1 MSDILSKLQS
11 QSQDFQNI
19 ASRGQALI
27 NDFDTDKLITQ
38 GTDYAYRMGKEQ
50 LGALVGSEAV
60 AAIHQG
66 SPLVYKTGKTVWNAY
81 NRPDETAQAFKDKIS
96 GKISQKLGEA
106 GRKARAVV
114 NENQSGGSN
123 PYLDESRNFKYNPN
137 EGTITTEGGE
147 PVEFG
152 AERTP
157 FRTPLEQQQFD
168 SPALPRRP
176 VGRVPD
182 RQDFSD
188 EQSSFRTQPVR
199 ESELQARFTAEREAL
214 PTFDEGGGAPAP
226 SIGEARVP
234 GEFIAPEGQ
243 VGTSYTRPGTQL
255 RVQPDAQGPN
265 INTRPEPATEAETEP
280 LAKTEDLRANLRTTG
295 ETNESSD
302 TRLANINEKYGRILR
317 EQQLK
322 DPIGSA
328 EGLTRR
334 AEPSALDLEDIPQVR
349 IATQPTALGTSVEAT
364 DPFAAFPSVP
374 TTTAPQTLE
383 DRFRLLQQTEPE
395 PAEPEPF
402 ITRPTALPDG
412 MPSKITGLSGGDK
425 SGGLPTIPEEPEA
438 EDAAN
443 QASKDFPTEETT
455 RASTKPDV
463 PQPDDDEFGLS
474 RLTSGIGEGGEGAI
488 GATEAIADAI
498 PGVGEIIGG
507 IIGIG
512 AAIAGAVEASKVQK
526 PPTQPAG
533 MPMMQT
539 AFDSAPVIDSSDYHQ
554 L

>member
-1 MSDILSKLQS
+1 MSDILSKIQS

-66 SPLVYKTGKTVWNAY
+66 SPLVYKTGKTAWNAY

-96 GKISQKLGEA
+96 GKITEKLGEA
-106 GRKARAVV
+106 GRKAQGVV
-114 NENQSGGSN
+114 NENVSGVSN
-123 PYLDESRNFKYNPN
+123 PYLDDSRNFRYNVN
-137 EGTITTEGGE
+137 EGTMTTEGGE
-147 PVEFG
+147 PVDFG
-152 AERTP
+152 ADRISS

-182 RQDFSD
+182 RQDFTD
-188 EQSSFRTQPVR
+188 EQSSFRTEPVR

-214 PTFDEGGGAPAP
+214 PTFDEGATGGAPAP

-255 RVQPDAQGPN
+255 RVEADAKAPN
-265 INTRPEPATEAETEP
+265 VNTRPEPATEAETEP
-280 LAKTEDLRANLRTTG
+280 LARTTDLRANLRTTG
-295 ETNESSD
+295 ETNTSSD

-317 EQQLK
+317 EQNLK

-334 AEPSALDLEDIPQVR
+334 AEPSALDLDDIAPVR
-349 IATQPTALGTSVEAT
+349 IATQPTALGTSIQAT
-364 DPFAAFPSVP
+364 DPLDAFPSVP
-374 TTTAPQTLE
+374 TSIAPPPQTFE
-383 DRFRLLQQTEPE
+383 
-395 PAEPEPF
+395 
-402 ITRPTALPDG
+402 TRPTALPEG
-412 MPSKITGLSGGDK
+412 MPSRITGLSGGDK
-425 SGGLPTIPEEPEA
+425 SGGLPTIREEPEL

-443 QASKDFPTEETT
+443 QANKIQQEQEDTSKSVEAPKAEQPET
-455 RASTKPDV
+455 
-463 PQPDDDEFGLS
+463 DEFGLPK
-474 RLTSGIGEGGEGAI
+474 LASGIDEGGEGAI

-498 PGVGEIIGG
+498 PGVGDIIGG
-507 IIGIG
+507 LIGIG
-512 AAIAGAVEASKVQK
+512 AAIAGAVEASKVPK
-526 PPTQPAG
+526 PPQQPAG